1 MNHLVSAATAGRFP
15 ASPKSLLL
23 AGFAA
28 LTLSGAASPAFADDE
43 MKCNPEGTQAEM
55 NICAWDDFQKA
66 DSELNAI
73 YKKAVAYSKQ
83 LDDSYAD
90 QPNLKGAVAA
100 LKKAQ
105 RAWIDYRD
113 GHCEGIGFSARGG
126 SMEPMMVAG
135 CQEDLTKKRIAEL
148 KALMED
154 GETK

>member
-1 MNHLVSAATAGRFP
+1 MIRKRFWLVASPVLVLLASAA
-15 ASPKSLLL
+15 
-23 AGFAA
+23 FAE
-28 LTLSGAASPAFADDE
+28 DE

-66 DSELNAI
+66 DDELNAV
-73 YKKAVAYSKQ
+73 YKKAMAFAREQ
-83 LDDSYAD
+83 DQSYAD

-113 GHCEGIGFSARGG
+113 GHCEGVGFSARGG
-126 SMEPMMVAG
+126 SMEPMLVAG
-135 CQEDLTKKRIAEL
+135 CQEELTKKRTADL

-154 GETK
+154 GGDQ

>member
-1 MNHLVSAATAGRFP
+1 MIRKRFWLVASPLLVLLASAA
-15 ASPKSLLL
+15 
-23 AGFAA
+23 FAE
-28 LTLSGAASPAFADDE
+28 DE

-66 DSELNAI
+66 DDELNAV
-73 YKKAVAYSKQ
+73 YKKAMAFAREQ
-83 LDDSYAD
+83 DQSYAD

-113 GHCEGIGFSARGG
+113 GHCEGVGFSARGG
-126 SMEPMMVAG
+126 SMEPMLVAG
-135 CQEDLTKKRIAEL
+135 CQEELTKKRTADL

-154 GETK
+154 GGDQ